1 LGIYFVLLLGTSF
14 WVFSESRSLLVA
26 LLLIPT
32 IFVSHLYY
40 GWMFLKGLGKRV
52 VESKYKKKLGE
63 TIT

>member
-32 IFVSHLYY
+32 IFISHLFY
-40 GWMFLKGLGKRV
+40 GLMFLKGLSRKVVKSEYKGKKEIV
-52 VESKYKKKLGE
+52 K
-63 TIT
+63 